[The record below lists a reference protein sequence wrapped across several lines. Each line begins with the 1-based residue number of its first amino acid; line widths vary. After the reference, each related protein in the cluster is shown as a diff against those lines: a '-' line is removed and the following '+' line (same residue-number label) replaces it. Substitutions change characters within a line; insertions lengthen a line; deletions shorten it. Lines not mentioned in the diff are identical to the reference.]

1 MIKDD
6 DSEGAKKS
14 CFLAEFKSK
23 KREENSPIAFSWW
36 DIFRSFGSVYI
47 CMASTFSAPD
57 GIL

>member
-14 CFLAEFKSK
+14 CFLVEFKSK
-23 KREENSPIAFSWW
+23 KREENSPIVFSW

-47 CMASTFSAPD
+47 CMVSTFSPPD